1 VFPNSVFPKS
11 NRPVAVGVNGM
22 VSSAHPLASQA
33 GLKMLM
39 DGGNAIDGAIATAA
53 TLNVVEP
60 YMSGLGGI
68 GVALIYVNK
77 DDKVKALNFSGR
89 TAKAAYSDQFTEESK
104 GSGIKSALIPGNA
117 AGWLTM
123 HKEYGSLD
131 IEQIFKPAIN
141 YAQNGFPITSL
152 NSKIMNSATQKLSEF
167 PSASLIR
174 RHDNKLPEPGSK
186 HFFPELAESL
196 RALTRG
202 GMESFYQGEMAE
214 KIVNGNKDLGGIFT
228 LQDFAEY
235 EAEWQSPISINYKG
249 YEIYTTKP
257 NSSGFQILQTL
268 KTIAGFSE
276 PMVFQHPETLH
287 LMAESIKLAATD
299 RIAYGGDPEHTDI
312 PVSGLI
318 SESYAVH
325 QRARISPDR
334 ASGVSGEHYAR
345 EVADGALQ
353 PGNPK
358 DYDGGMTTHFS
369 VADRDGNVVSVTQTL
384 GAGFGCGAAVGDT
397 GIFLNNMCY
406 WFDLD
411 ENSPNRIGPSKR
423 VDFVVAPTQTFRG
436 RDFFLSMG
444 TPGGWG
450 ILQTTPQFLTN
461 VLDYDMNVQEAI
473 EAPRMRCPEGA
484 KLHMEERFPPH
495 VRQALEIKGHDVVVL
510 EPWSMSVGGAQ
521 GIAINMESG
530 VYQGGADPRRDGVAI
545 GI

>member
-1 VFPNSVFPKS
+1 MFPKSVFPKS
-11 NRPVAVGVNGM
+11 NRPVAVGVDGM

-33 GLKMLM
+33 GLRMLM

-68 GVALIYVNK
+68 GVALIYINK
-77 DDKVKALNFSGR
+77 DATVRALNFSGR
-89 TAKAAYSDQFTEESK
+89 TAKAAHSDQFTEESK
-104 GSGIKSALIPGNA
+104 GEGIKSALVPGTV

-123 HKEYGSLD
+123 HEEYGSLD
-131 IEQIFKPAIN
+131 IEHVFKPAIA
-141 YAQNGFPITSL
+141 YAQNGFPITNL
-152 NSKIMNSATQKLSEF
+152 NSKIMSSAIQKLSKF
-167 PSASLIR
+167 PSVALIR
-174 RHDNKLPEPGSK
+174 RHGNKIPEPGSK

-196 RALTRG
+196 RAVARG
-202 GMESFYQGEMAE
+202 GKESFYRGELAE
-214 KIVNGNKDLGGIFT
+214 KIIKGNKEMGGMFT
-228 LQDFAEY
+228 LEDFAEY
-235 EAEWQSPISINYKG
+235 NPEWQSPISINYKG

-268 KTIAGFSE
+268 KTIEGFDQ

-318 SESYAVH
+318 SESYAAK
-325 QRARISPDR
+325 QRVRISPDS

-345 EVADGALQ
+345 EVADGALKH
-353 PGNPK
+353 GNPD
-358 DYDGGMTTHFS
+358 DYDGGMTTHFA

-384 GAGFGCGAAVGDT
+384 GAGFGCGAAVGNT

-411 ENSPNRIGPSKR
+411 ENSPNSIGPSKR
-423 VDFVVAPTQTFRG
+423 VDFVVAPTQTIKG
-436 RDFFLSMG
+436 GDFFLSMG

-461 VLDYDMNVQEAI
+461 VLDYGMNVQEAI
-473 EAPRMRCPEGA
+473 EAPRMRCPKGKE
-484 KLHMEERFPPH
+484 LHMEERFPSH
-495 VRQALEIKGHDVVVL
+495 VRQALELKGHDVVVL

-530 VYQGGADPRRDGVAI
+530 VYHGGADPRRDGVAI